1 MTSLPADSYDL
12 ATLLAAWE
20 ESLHAIVELGK
31 RLTPEQWTAPTECP
45 GWDAGDIVRHTS
57 WVEAFLAGRTDP
69 PHLVEWD
76 ERPHVVND
84 FGRLT
89 ETGVD
94 VRRGLDQ
101 SAACD
106 ELDGLIDLRLSQLM
120 NLEPFALDTE
130 VTGLFGRPVP
140 VRNLLRTRLLDAW
153 THEQDIRRA
162 TSLPAN
168 LASLP
173 ATVAAAQLAGMLP
186 FVLARNIEAPVGT
199 TMRLT
204 VTGPIAF
211 ERWAGVD
218 DDGRGVAIDDLDRP
232 DGDASIGLTT
242 DWETYARL
250 GAGRLD
256 VTAPE
261 VLARCELHADP
272 AVSDAADLA
281 ARIPEALAITP

>member
-20 ESLHAIVELGK
+20 GSLHAIAELGK
-31 RLTPEQWTAPTECP
+31 RLTLEQWTAPTECP
-45 GWDAGDIVRHTS
+45 GWDAGDIVRHTC
-57 WVEAFLAGRTDP
+57 WVEAFLGGRSDP
-69 PHLVEWD
+69 DHLVEWD
-76 ERPHVVND
+76 ERPHVAND

-94 VRRGLDQ
+94 VRRPLDQ
-101 SAACD
+101 AAVCD
-106 ELDGLIDLRLSQLM
+106 ELDGLIDLRLAQLLR
-120 NLEPFALDTE
+120 LEPFALDTE

-140 VRNLLRTRLLDAW
+140 VRNLLRVRLLDAW

-173 ATVAAAQLAGMLP
+173 ATVAAAQLAGTLP
-186 FVLARNIEAPVGT
+186 FVLSRNVEAPVGT

-211 ERWAGVD
+211 ERWASVD
-218 DDGRGVAIDDLDRP
+218 EEGRGVDVDQLSRP
-232 DGDASIGLTT
+232 DGDATIGLTT

-250 GAGRLD
+250 GTGRLD
-256 VTAPE
+256 VADPD
-261 VLARCELHADP
+261 VLARCDLHADP
-272 AVSDAADLA
+272 TVADAAELA

>member
-1 MTSLPADSYDL
+1 MTSLPADSFDL

-20 ESLHAIVELGK
+20 ESLHAIAELGK
-31 RLTPEQWTAPTECP
+31 RMTPEQWLAPTECP
-45 GWDAGDIVRHTS
+45 GWDAGDIVRHTC
-57 WVEAFLAGRTDP
+57 WVEAFLSGRSDP
-69 PHLVEWD
+69 EHVVEWD

-94 VRRGLDQ
+94 VRRLLDQ
-101 SAACD
+101 AAACE

-120 NLEPFALDTE
+120 GLDPFTLDSE
-130 VTGLFGRPVP
+130 VMGLFGRPVA
-140 VRNLLRTRLLDAW
+140 VRNLLRVRLLDAW

-162 TSLPAN
+162 TALPAN

-173 ATVAAAQLAGMLP
+173 ATVAAAQLVSTLP
-186 FVLARNIEAPVGT
+186 FVLSRNVEAPVGT

-204 VTGPIAF
+204 VTGAIAF

-218 DDGRGVAIDDLDRP
+218 EDGRGVAIDELDRP
-232 DGDASIGLTT
+232 DGDATIGLTT

-250 GAGRLD
+250 GTGRLD
-256 VTAPE
+256 VTDPG
-261 VLARCELHADP
+261 VLARCELYADP
-272 AVSDAADLA
+272 GVPGASELA

>member
-20 ESLHAIVELGK
+20 ESLHAIAELGR
-31 RLTPEQWTAPTECP
+31 RLTPEQWLAPTECP
-45 GWDAGDIVRHTS
+45 GWNAGDIVRHTS
-57 WVEAFLAGRTDP
+57 WVEGFLAGRRDP
-69 PHLVEWD
+69 DHLVEWD
-76 ERPHVVND
+76 ERPHVAND

-94 VRRGLDQ
+94 VRRHLDQ
-101 SAACD
+101 AATCE
-106 ELDGLIDLRLSQLM
+106 ELDGLIDVRLSQLM
-120 NLEPFALDTE
+120 SLDPFALDTE

-140 VRNLLRTRLLDAW
+140 VRNLLRVRLLDAW

-162 TSLPAN
+162 TALPAH

-173 ATVAAAQLAGMLP
+173 ATVAAAQLAGTLP
-186 FVLARNIEAPVGT
+186 FVLSRNVEAPIGT

-211 ERWAGVD
+211 ECWAAVD
-218 DDGRGVAIDDLDRP
+218 EEGRGIELNDLDRP
-232 DGDASIGLTT
+232 DTDATIGLTT

-250 GAGRLD
+250 GTGRLD
-256 VTAPE
+256 VTATE
-261 VLARCELHADP
+261 VLARCQLHADP
-272 AVSDAADLA
+272 TAPDAEELA